1 LFVVHGVYL
10 GGDFKYVFT
19 CDGAGKYIDDLDEVE
34 VLGRGLVG
42 LFLLAAWEFND
53 HQHAFPRVGGR
64 FLGLVEGAPDV
75 LQVVLFRGSDA
86 GDPTALPGGVA
97 PRGVG

>member
-1 LFVVHGVYL
+1 M
-10 GGDFKYVFT
+10 FT

-42 LFLLAAWEFND
+42 LFLLAAWEFDD
-53 HQHAFPRVGGR
+53 HQHALPRQKGR
-64 FLGLVEGAPDV
+64 FLGLAKGASDV

-86 GDPTALPGGVA
+86 GDPAALPGGVA